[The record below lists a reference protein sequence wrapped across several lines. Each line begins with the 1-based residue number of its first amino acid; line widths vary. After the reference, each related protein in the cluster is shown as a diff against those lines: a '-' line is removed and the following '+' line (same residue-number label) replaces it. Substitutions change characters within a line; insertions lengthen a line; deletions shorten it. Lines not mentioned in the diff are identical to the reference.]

1 MSSKFPMVSLDKVE
15 VKLTVKTESVVAVDK
30 IAKMAGMSR
39 ASIINGYIDD
49 GLKKDK
55 VVLTEDDLKRVDEIR
70 RANIAR
76 RNTIKIRKGVVK

>member
-1 MSSKFPMVSLDKVE
+1 MVSLDKVE

-49 GLKKDK
+49 GLKKAK

-70 RANIAR
+70 SANIAR